1 MAMLIVLQDGKPV
14 PFKLSQPATVLGRN
28 PQCDVHLPSNMVSRE
43 HARVVKEGDAYYF
56 EDAGSGNGSFV
67 RLTGRIP
74 LYNEDTLRVGPF
86 QMKFVAET
94 PAEQNALPP
103 RSTTVAAGQASGTGP
118 PLRQTDLDQD
128 SFDLPSPVSGNND
141 DENTMGTVEIS
152 SGLDDMAQVLDT
164 LSAGTGFGMLSV
176 APERKL
182 QGILEISRALAGT
195 LDIKRILPTI
205 LDTLFNI
212 FPLADRGSIVLKDA
226 VTGKMVPAAQ
236 KHRRE
241 DKDDTVRLSRTI
253 LAQVM
258 DTKSAILS
266 ADATADDRFDASES
280 IAFEDIRSMICA
292 PLLNLQGEAMGVI
305 NIDTQ
310 NPITQFTR
318 DDLELLMAVAGQS
331 ALNFES
337 ARLLDSFMQKQK
349 QDNEMEIARNV
360 QRALLPETL
369 PEIEGYEFFASYDS
383 AQAVGGDYF
392 DAFMLG
398 EDKVCLSFGDVAGKG
413 VPGALIMAR
422 MSSVVES
429 TLAFT
434 HDVEEAMTAINHRMC
449 SHAAEGRFVTY
460 VLVIIDLKTHTMT
473 LSNGGHMSPLIRRI
487 DGNVDEFDDETI
499 GVPIGV
505 IDDYPYDIVQR
516 SIEPGETVV
525 LITDGVDEAMNPAGD
540 LYTKE
545 RVREF
550 ITNFGPK
557 ADELGKALLL
567 DVRKHANGRPQN
579 DDITIMTFGRNA

>member
-14 PFKLSQPATVLGRN
+14 PFKLTQESTVLGRN
-28 PQCDVHLPSNMVSRE
+28 PQCDIHLPSNMVSRE
-43 HARVVKEGDAYYF
+43 HARVVKQGDCFYF

-94 PAEQNALPP
+94 PAEIDCHPAREGSGAKPPTRPIPTSLGPTDPEPNTIDP
-103 RSTTVAAGQASGTGP
+103 RSPVGGDGDGEDPTITI
-118 PLRQTDLDQD
+118 DDD
-128 SFDLPSPVSGNND
+128 S
-141 DENTMGTVEIS
+141 
-152 SGLDDMAQVLDT
+152 MAQVLDT
-164 LSAGTGFGMLSV
+164 LSAGTGFGMLNV

-182 QGILEISRALAGT
+182 EGILKISKALAGT
-195 LDIKRILPTI
+195 LEIKRILPTI
-205 LDTLFNI
+205 LNTLFDI
-212 FPLADRGSIVLKDA
+212 FPLADRGSIVLKDQQS
-226 VTGKMVPAAQ
+226 GKMIPAAQ

-266 ADATADDRFDASES
+266 ADATADDRFGVSES

-292 PLLNLQGEAMGVI
+292 PLLDLQGEAMGVI

-310 NPITQFTR
+310 NPINQFTK
-318 DDLELLMAVAGQS
+318 DDLEILMAVAGQS

-360 QRALLPETL
+360 QRALLPESL
-369 PEIEGYEFFASYDS
+369 PDIDGYEFFASYDS

-413 VPGALIMAR
+413 VPGALIMSR

-449 SHAAEGRFVTY
+449 THAAEGRFVTY

-473 LSNGGHMSPLIRRI
+473 LSNGGHMSPLIRKTN
-487 DGNVDEFDDETI
+487 GEVDEFDDETI

-505 IDDYPYDIVQR
+505 VDDYPYDIVHR
-516 SIEPGETVV
+516 TIEPGETVV